1 VDTGSSKGS
10 NDGVT
15 ALAQSRIPTAKETF
29 MATIDVRHSHALPKE
44 EAKKRA
50 ADLAKSMQDRFDLDW
65 RWEGDRIVF
74 DAIRGKAKGTRGS
87 IDVGDTDVRVQIDLP
102 FLLRVL
108 KGTVESKV
116 NEKLA
121 QLL

>member
-1 VDTGSSKGS
+1 M
-10 NDGVT
+10 
-15 ALAQSRIPTAKETF
+15 Q
-29 MATIDVRHSHALPKE
+29 HSG
-44 EAKKRA
+44 
-50 ADLAKSMQDRFDLDW
+50 FDLDW

-74 DAIRGKAKGTRGS
+74 DAPRGAAKGTRGS
-87 IDVGDTDVRVQIDLP
+87 VDVSDNDVRVQIDLP
-102 FLLRVL
+102 MLLRML